1 MEETTQSYEAAASSR
16 RRARKVSRSEFD
28 IKYPEYKL
36 YCERVKTFNK
46 WPRGIK
52 QRPEELAEA
61 GFFYSGKGDEIVC
74 FSCGLGICQLEP
86 DDNLWVEHQRLL
98 IHACSYLDLNH
109 ELLKTNEIKYQ
120 EYLKTKDSQKVES
133 EQCNH
138 LEDEATRSIETK
150 CKVCLDRKANIV
162 FLPCKHV
169 AVCSQCVF
177 GINEKCPICRGI
189 IADKIPLFFS

>member
-1 MEETTQSYEAAASSR
+1 MEISTQSLEVPASSR
-16 RRARKVSRSEFD
+16 RHSRTRNESE
-28 IKYPEYKL
+28 IKYSEYKL
-36 YCERVKTFNK
+36 HCDRLKTFSS

-86 DDNLWVEHQRLL
+86 DDNPWVEHKNLL
-98 IHACSYLDLNH
+98 IGNCAYLDLN
-109 ELLKTNEIKYQ
+109 NEILKYNQKIHQ
-120 EYLKTKDSQKVES
+120 ELMKSKESQSVKS
-133 EQCNH
+133 EHCNQF
-138 LEDEATRSIETK
+138 ENGADINNSIETK
-150 CKVCLDRKANIV
+150 CKICLDRKANIV

-189 IADKIPLFFS
+189 ISEKISLFYA